1 MVRQSILLTVLAL
14 CVVSSKHILIYNEE
28 LLVLLSFVAF
38 VVFCSHT
45 MSETVHSTFQ
55 ARSAAIEQELQAYLK
70 LQEEYAQDLVSE
82 HTNHL
87 ALSTVVH
94 QVGVFTCAELAT
106 SSCDLQAVFNH
117 RVHSIVK
124 KVHME
129 HQLFLLT
136 TQTRLAKG
144 LRGLVFDQKQRLQLS
159 HVPTL
164 A

>member
-70 LQEEYAQDLVSE
+70 LQVRAPP
-82 HTNHL
+82 
-87 ALSTVVH
+87 STAPPSV
-94 QVGVFTCAELAT
+94 AAPAY
-106 SSCDLQAVFNH
+106 SN
-117 RVHSIVK
+117 
-124 KVHME
+124 
-129 HQLFLLT
+129 
-136 TQTRLAKG
+136 RL
-144 LRGLVFDQKQRLQLS
+144 
-159 HVPTL
+159 
-164 A
+164 